1 MFSVELRL
9 RGWQEGW
16 SLREVSALGGM
27 GQESQMPG
35 LPKDLCGSL
44 GSQCNALIPA
54 EEIQQQIWIPSV
66 FIGERSSEYLRALFV
81 YEKG

>member
-1 MFSVELRL
+1 
-9 RGWQEGW
+9 
-16 SLREVSALGGM
+16 
-27 GQESQMPG
+27 MPG
-35 LPKDLCGSL
+35 LPKDSYGRL
-44 GSQCNALIPA
+44 GPKCNALIPA

>member
-1 MFSVELRL
+1 MWVVCGRQVGRTVHRWGGTE
-9 RGWQEGW
+9 
-16 SLREVSALGGM
+16 RESRA
-27 GQESQMPG
+27 PG
-35 LPKDLCGSL
+35 LVMEQSGGL
-44 GSQCNALIPA
+44 GLQPCALTPA

>member
-1 MFSVELRL
+1 
-9 RGWQEGW
+9 
-16 SLREVSALGGM
+16 
-27 GQESQMPG
+27 MPG
-35 LPKDLCGSL
+35 LPKDLHGGL
-44 GSQCNALIPA
+44 GLQCDALIPA

>member
-1 MFSVELRL
+1 ME
-9 RGWQEGW
+9 QK
-16 SLREVSALGGM
+16 
-27 GQESQMPG
+27 SQVPG
-35 LPKDLCGSL
+35 LPKDLHGGLSL
-44 GSQCNALIPA
+44 QCDALIPA

>member
-1 MFSVELRL
+1 MLRL
-9 RGWQEGW
+9 RDGERAESVGKRSQSFGWNGAKEPNARVTKGFEW
-16 SLREVSALGGM
+16 KV
-27 GQESQMPG
+27 
-35 LPKDLCGSL
+35 
-44 GSQCNALIPA
+44 GSQCNALILA